1 MSYVFHRDTRADM
14 PIVVRGDGI
23 WIEDATGKRYMDAS
37 GGAAVSCLGH
47 SHERVIAAVREQVG
61 RIAFAHTGAFS
72 SEPAEALAEVL
83 VKSAPG
89 NMARDKIGRG
99 PGRQR
104 VGPAGSTS
112 VGAGS

>member
-23 WIEDATGKRYMDAS
+23 WIEAATCKRYMDAS

-61 RIAFAHTGAFS
+61 RTAFAHTCAFLT
-72 SEPAEALAEVL
+72 EPPDAPAGRL
-83 VKSAPG
+83 VNSAPG
-89 NMARDKIGRG
+89 TTARCRFDATR
-99 PGRQR
+99 
-104 VGPAGSTS
+104 ADT
-112 VGAGS
+112 A